1 VVVQGNYAYVIS
13 QSNNRL
19 CIYDISNPDNIVAK
33 GFSVQNMNQP
43 WGVQVQGNYAY
54 VTSSW
59 NNRLFIFDVSNPD
72 NIVARGT
79 IGQNLDVPR
88 GVFVQGNY
96 AYVTSFLNNQ
106 ICIFDVSNPDNIVAR
121 GTIGQ
126 NLSAPQ
132 SVFVQGNYAYV
143 TSWSNNRLCIYDVS
157 NPDNIVAKGFSSQN
171 LNQPWSVQV
180 QGNYAYVTSLG
191 NNLLCIYDISNP
203 DAIRFAG
210 STNVNLVSPQSLF
223 VKNNYAYVGSF
234 ATNRLC
240 SYQLYNTYRSLVS
253 SPAGDLALEATAW
266 ITDDN
271 GAYRPAGNVGIGTVS
286 PTQKLDVI
294 GTTRTTNFQMTAGAA
309 NGFIL
314 RSDASGNASWVASTS
329 LSVTETDPKVGTLTG
344 NRIPKWNGTT
354 LADGLI
360 LDNGTN
366 VGIGTNNPQAKLHLV
381 NAALS
386 GGLYSP
392 LLARL
397 VVENNGQN
405 YIQMMNNNAS
415 QAGIFSGTELSQ
427 WRSGI
432 MFMPDSSLWLS
443 AGGGAARLVVDNSG
457 FIGVNQQNPLTYMD
471 VNGSIAGAITTGTG
485 SKTLTA
491 ADFTHIILSTAS
503 AVTITLPAA
512 NTCRRRIYYLVNQ
525 DNGTQTVS
533 SFLNLTGVATTTIN
547 AVTSLML
554 QSDGTNWYQ
563 IR

>member
-1 VVVQGNYAYVIS
+1 
-13 QSNNRL
+13 
-19 CIYDISNPDNIVAK
+19 
-33 GFSVQNMNQP
+33 
-43 WGVQVQGNYAY
+43 
-54 VTSSW
+54 
-59 NNRLFIFDVSNPD
+59 
-72 NIVARGT
+72 
-79 IGQNLDVPR
+79 
-88 GVFVQGNY
+88 
-96 AYVTSFLNNQ
+96 
-106 ICIFDVSNPDNIVAR
+106 
-121 GTIGQ
+121 
-126 NLSAPQ
+126 
-132 SVFVQGNYAYV
+132 
-143 TSWSNNRLCIYDVS
+143 
-157 NPDNIVAKGFSSQN
+157 
-171 LNQPWSVQV
+171 
-180 QGNYAYVTSLG
+180 
-191 NNLLCIYDISNP
+191 
-203 DAIRFAG
+203 
-210 STNVNLVSPQSLF
+210 
-223 VKNNYAYVGSF
+223 
-234 ATNRLC
+234 
-240 SYQLYNTYRSLVS
+240 
-253 SPAGDLALEATAW
+253 
-266 ITDDN
+266 
-271 GAYRPAGNVGIGTVS
+271 
-286 PTQKLDVI
+286 
-294 GTTRTTNFQMTAGAA
+294 
-309 NGFIL
+309 
-314 RSDASGNASWVASTS
+314 
-329 LSVTETDPKVGTLTG
+329 
-344 NRIPKWNGTT
+344 
-354 LADGLI
+354 
-360 LDNGTN
+360 
-366 VGIGTNNPQAKLHLV
+366 V